1 MKIITLILLLASN
14 FVLAQQKQHFDMVR
28 YTIPN
33 GWQQSTK
40 PKTVSISKEDKQG
53 NYCIITIYK
62 SVESGSDSRQNFDV
76 SWESLVQKT
85 LATDKAVM
93 QPAGTDNGWT

>member
-1 MKIITLILLLASN
+1 MKTITLILLLASN
-14 FVLAQQKQHFDMVR
+14 FVLAQQKQHFDMVS

-40 PKTVSISKEDKQG
+40 PATATISKEDKQG

-76 SWESLVQKT
+76 SWESLVQKH
-85 LATDKAVM
+85 
-93 QPAGTDNGWT
+93 